1 MGNVSDAMKKHQAE
15 QAAKAAAGG
24 PEPAPAEDAAQ
35 PEPTPEP
42 QRRHRHSRVILN
54 GYSPKL
60 VAHHKRGS
68 PLAEEYRE
76 LRTSLLAQYKDE
88 RFCLLVTS
96 AKPEEGKT
104 VTCLN
109 LGIVLAERQEYRTA
123 VVDCDLRWRK
133 GKKGK
138 KGKIASLL
146 RSEQGPGM
154 ADLLRG
160 TATLEDVLQPTS
172 YPNLLVVPAGQ
183 AETEEV
189 GELLAKQEL
198 EEIVG
203 QLRRDFDHVLL
214 DTPPVNVVSDA
225 GIIGRAV
232 REALLVVRMYGTDR
246 ESVDEAIRLLHS
258 ANVKPVGVILTH
270 HQKSR
275 TRYSRYGGYS

>member
-1 MGNVSDAMKKHQAE
+1 VGNVSDAMKKHRAE
-15 QAAKAAAGG
+15 QAARAAAGG

-42 QRRHRHSRVILN
+42 QRPHRHARVILD
-54 GYSPKL
+54 GYAPQL
-60 VAHHKRGS
+60 VAHHQRGS

-76 LRTSLLAQYKDE
+76 LRTNLLAQYKDE

-123 VVDCDLRWRK
+123 VVDCDLRER
-133 GKKGK
+133 KGK

-189 GELLAKQEL
+189 GELLGKQEL

-203 QLRRDFDHVLL
+203 RLRRDFDHVLL

-232 REALLVVRMYGTDR
+232 REALLVVRMYETDR
-246 ESVDEAIRLLHS
+246 DTVDEAIRLLHS

-275 TRYSRYGGYS
+275 TRYSGYGGYT

>member
-1 MGNVSDAMKKHQAE
+1 MGNVFDAMKKHQAE

-24 PEPAPAEDAAQ
+24 PEPAPAAAAAQ

-42 QRRHRHSRVILN
+42 QRRHRHARVILD
-54 GYSPKL
+54 GYAPQL
-60 VAHHKRGS
+60 VAHHQRGS

-76 LRTSLLAQYKDE
+76 LRTNLLAQYKDE

-123 VVDCDLRWRK
+123 VVDCDLRERK
-133 GKKGK
+133 R
-138 KGKIASLL
+138 KIASLL

-189 GELLAKQEL
+189 GELLGKQEL

-203 QLRRDFDHVLL
+203 RLRRDFDHVLL

-246 ESVDEAIRLLHS
+246 DTVDEAIRLLHS

-275 TRYSRYGGYS
+275 TRYSGYGGYT